1 VFPVDHE
8 HAVKP
13 HVALERIAPERIVVL
28 PRDADR
34 PLYDAVLAACC
45 AAGISP
51 TLIEMPDGQVDRIL
65 LAVASGAGMAMLPE
79 CVAERYADAG
89 VRFVPLEGESP
100 ALTTG
105 IVSPRHTEH
114 LPTVALLRAASRTLD
129 QRPQI
134 ASDRSLVAA

>member
-1 VFPVDHE
+1 
-8 HAVKP
+8 
-13 HVALERIAPERIVVL
+13 
-28 PRDADR
+28 
-34 PLYDAVLAACC
+34 
-45 AAGISP
+45 
-51 TLIEMPDGQVDRIL
+51 MPDGQVDRIL
-65 LAVASGAGMAMLPE
+65 LAVASGAGMAMVPE

-114 LPTVALLRAASRTLD
+114 LPTVAFLRAASRTRD

-134 ASDRSLVAA
+134 ASDSSLVAA